1 MYMRIICPWAC
12 ASYAMRIRCV
22 CSWACAWNDFKTFYG
37 RYMVHAHVHG
47 TFLWPTCVLHS
58 QQMRITFPCRHSPD
72 VRIGNAMRMRITFPN
87 WRAPRNAHAHSM
99 RRALLSH
106 WGLQTDIKRTFLTF
120 SKNLKMTKQK
130 IFFLNCI
137 ILLFAKIKWKP
148 TEHRQFYVFLRF

>member
-99 RRALLSH
+99 RRALFSH
-106 WGLQTDIKRTFLTF
+106 WVVIITSALTSF
-120 SKNLKMTKQK
+120 PVKLSPKFVKNEYISHPILTKLGMINDK
-130 IFFLNCI
+130 SVDTN
-137 ILLFAKIKWKP
+137 P
-148 TEHRQFYVFLRF
+148 